1 LHADPIALLIV
12 EIECVSIL
20 VVQNVHKG
28 QLASV
33 SHTAVAA
40 VVLFQVVTKGREINS
55 SVQLMAGGNDASLK
69 DATSQLL
76 AARIYVLLMEAVA
89 AVLLR
94 AATSQRS
101 LLQSSVSNMEA
112 GRSARILVVKK

>member
-1 LHADPIALLIV
+1 MFNLFLVYLCLVDSPVEFKVVTSHQLHADPIALLIE

-55 SVQLMAGGNDASLK
+55 SVQRK
-69 DATSQLL
+69 
-76 AARIYVLLMEAVA
+76 Y
-89 AVLLR
+89 LR
-94 AATSQRS
+94 SCYGIT
-101 LLQSSVSNMEA
+101 LIVY
-112 GRSARILVVKK
+112 